1 MLEPDD
7 DAGVRDPYYIRASAT
22 TSDIPRLVVK
32 CDDAFCVLD
41 HHGDLPAL
49 PESEFGFYVSGT
61 RFLRTLELTV
71 HGQRPLR
78 LRAAVSE
85 DGRQV
90 AVDMTNPDLCHGEIV
105 VLKGRTLRLAR
116 RLSLEPGALE
126 QSLAVENFGVRPHE
140 LVLTWHY
147 AADFADVFEVRGMI
161 RDRRGELQPPV
172 VESSGVRL
180 AYRGL
185 DSVLRTTTLAFDP
198 APERLEAGVT
208 RQRLVIPP
216 GEIVEARLTVRAAAD
231 DLAAPAT
238 CAASRDDPAEPVR
251 VVTGNQGMDAWL
263 ARAWADLRMLTTE
276 TPQGRIV
283 YAGIPWFVA
292 PFGRDSVITALQHV
306 PFDADLARGTLRFLA
321 AYQGREDDEFTDQ
334 SPGKILHEYRRGE
347 MAACREIVFIP
358 YYGSVDATP
367 LFLMLVAEYLRWTDD
382 RALIE
387 ELWPAVEAALG
398 WLGAGPRADGAAADG
413 YVTYAARSA
422 RGLVNQGWKD
432 SHDAVMHEDGEEAHG
447 PVALVEVQG
456 YKFAALR
463 SAAEAAEA
471 IGRAAVGVELR
482 GAADRL
488 RARFE
493 RDYWMDEHGFY
504 ALALDGGGAP
514 CRVVSSNPGHCL
526 WTGLVSPERAAR
538 SAVQLMAPDMFTGW
552 GVRTLRSRERR
563 FNPMSYHNGSV
574 WPHDTAIAAAGLRH
588 YGFRE
593 AFMALATGLYE
604 AARHCEGWRL
614 PELFCGFER
623 VPGYGPTPYP
633 VACSPQAWAAG
644 VVSQLL
650 ASMLGLE
657 PDAPANRLTLA
668 RPALPAWLPRIEL
681 QNLRLGRSR
690 FDLLVTRQGDSAAV
704 EVRHRHGDAEVVV
717 RH

>member
-704 EVRHRHGDAEVVV
+704 EVRHRRGDAEIVV